1 MAVLL
6 LKLWLASQGSC
17 DLHGKKEASGF
28 FMIVLSSAIWGLND
42 PEFQDCRI
50 HEHPLAL
57 DNSKASYVSEW
68 MVFLFLEFHAS
79 RLIWCILR
87 KIVRVG
93 EKSVP
98 FSGDKKGEEIC
109 MKGRILNEVG
119 KDGGGCS
126 KEEGIQ
132 CDTQSSKLSIPE
144 KWVHVYQH
152 VLRLT
157 FLAYFWSAKPSY
169 KASLFSLRGT
179 LV

>member
-6 LKLWLASQGSC
+6 VKFWLVSQGQGSC
-17 DLHGKKEASGF
+17 DLRGKREVSGF
-28 FMIVLSSAIWGLND
+28 FMTVPSSAVWGLCD
-42 PEFQDCRI
+42 PEFQDFWI
-50 HEHPLAL
+50 HEHPL
-57 DNSKASYVSEW
+57 DYSKASYIYLY

-132 CDTQSSKLSIPE
+132 CDTQSSKLSSPD
-144 KWVHVYQH
+144 K
-152 VLRLT
+152 
-157 FLAYFWSAKPSY
+157 
-169 KASLFSLRGT
+169 
-179 LV
+179 